1 MALWARIDDKKQRG
15 GLVVSLWCQR
25 WSVWNRRWSVVGGRG
40 ARARPGNGDAAA
52 WRSGWRE
59 NRRERFGEEEEEDDM
74 WDPRVSDK
82 GDEVYVFIYVCSWA
96 QAVSICILWHFC
108 VKRRIVMACFQRG
121 E

>member
-15 GLVVSLWCQR
+15 GLVVSLRCQR

-59 NRRERFGEEEEEDDM
+59 NRREKRRKKMTCGA
-74 WDPRVSDK
+74 RVSVIGEMK
-82 GDEVYVFIYVCSWA
+82 YTSSYMSAARPRLCSYIFSGIF
-96 QAVSICILWHFC
+96 VGNEEL
-108 VKRRIVMACFQRG
+108 
-121 E
+121 